1 MQQQHRD
8 ALINKINLNV
18 LEEKGIGGGGRKRD
32 TEVEIV
38 GRREEVS

>member
-18 LEEKGIGGGGRKRD
+18 LEEKGIGGWGEEERHRGGDSGEK
-32 TEVEIV
+32 
-38 GRREEVS
+38 GRG

>member
-18 LEEKGIGGGGRKRD
+18 LEEKGIGGWRKRD